1 MNEQERRIRE
11 ADKRRHIGVVLVV
24 LGVLLFVVQVIDLP
38 SGAMTRIVIGG
49 AFVVGYLYRREYG
62 LLIPGCILLGLG
74 LGRIGGNIWNVFEYG
89 SIGLGVGFLAIY
101 VVDRLYRGTTPWW
114 PLVPGLILVA
124 KGLAHG
130 ELSAVLSRSWPI
142 GVIVV
147 GVLLLISGFCRPR

>member
-24 LGVLLFVVQVIDLP
+24 LGVLLFAVQLIDMP
-38 SGAMTRIVIGG
+38 NGAVTRMVIGA

-74 LGRIGGNIWNVFEYG
+74 LGRIGSDIWNVYEYG

-101 VVDRLYRGTTPWW
+101 VVDRLYRGTSPWW

-130 ELSAVLSRSWPI
+130 ELS
-142 GVIVV
+142 VV
-147 GVLLLISGFCRPR
+147 